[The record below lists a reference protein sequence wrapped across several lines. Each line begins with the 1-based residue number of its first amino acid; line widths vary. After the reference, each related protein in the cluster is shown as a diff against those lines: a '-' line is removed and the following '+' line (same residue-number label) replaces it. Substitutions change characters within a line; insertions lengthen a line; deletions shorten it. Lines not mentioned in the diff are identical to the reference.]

1 VTAADLPV
9 ICVETQHMKALLTAQ
24 QINETDHNDA
34 RGAAQMMPS
43 YSPPT
48 ISPATR
54 TLTLSA
60 FPGR

>member
-1 VTAADLPV
+1 MDR
-9 ICVETQHMKALLTAQ
+9 
-24 QINETDHNDA
+24 NDA
-34 RGAAQMMPS
+34 RGTAQMMPG
-43 YSPPT
+43 YSPPA

>member
-1 VTAADLPV
+1 V
-9 ICVETQHMKALLTAQ
+9 
-24 QINETDHNDA
+24 
-34 RGAAQMMPS
+34 MPS

>member
-1 VTAADLPV
+1 
-9 ICVETQHMKALLTAQ
+9 MKALLTAQ

-34 RGAAQMMPS
+34 RGAAQMMPG
-43 YSPPT
+43 YSPLT

>member
-1 VTAADLPV
+1 
-9 ICVETQHMKALLTAQ
+9 MKALLKGS
-24 QINETDHNDA
+24 EVDEMD
-34 RGAAQMMPS
+34 RYGASGTAQMMHS

>member
-1 VTAADLPV
+1 MTAAELPV
-9 ICVETQHMKALLTAQ
+9 ICLETRHVKALLKAQ
-24 QINETDHNDA
+24 EVNEMDRNDA
-34 RGAAQMMPS
+34 RGTTQMTPS
-43 YSPPT
+43 YSPPA

>member
-1 VTAADLPV
+1 MTAADLPV

-43 YSPPT
+43 YSPPP